1 MPSITSDNFLLFEP
15 YDQVI
20 QRLLH
25 RRAAHGAA
33 QDVGYFSVHR
43 CVMRFGSSF
52 DFLVEGRRK
61 TQNKLDLL
69 SMIHG
74 ASFSYNLRANEYSRW
89 ECKELITKVMA
100 L

>member
-1 MPSITSDNFLLFEP
+1 MPSIASDNFFLFEP

-25 RRAAHGAA
+25 RCAAHGAA
-33 QDVGYFSVHR
+33 QDIGYFSVHR
-43 CVMRFGSSF
+43 CVMRLRSSF
-52 DFLVEGRRK
+52 YFLVEGRWK

-74 ASFSYNLRANEYSRW
+74 ASFFYNLRANEYSRW